1 MSQTALALFAHP
13 DDIELVAAGTLLLL
27 RQVGWEIHYMNL
39 STGNLGSMSQ
49 SSEETAQTR
58 QQEAQNASQILGA
71 TWHAPIANDLE
82 IFYERDLL
90 RQLAAIVRQVQPQ
103 IVLTH
108 SPGDYMEDHVNTA
121 RLAVTATFA
130 RGMPN
135 FITQP
140 QVSAIADEVAL
151 YHAQPH
157 LNRDPLSQIVQP
169 ELFVDVSS
177 VLNLKREALA
187 AHKSQ
192 KEWLDQTQG
201 MDSYLQTMQELMH
214 EVGQMSGC
222 FEYAEGWRR
231 HLYAGFGSPNFD
243 PLSEV
248 LKGFVQA
255 NPAYV

>member
-1 MSQTALALFAHP
+1 MSQTVLALFAHP

-27 RQVGWEIHYMNL
+27 RQAGWEIHYMNL
-39 STGNLGSMSQ
+39 SSGNLGSMTQ
-49 SSEETAQTR
+49 SSEATAQMR
-58 QQEAQNASQILGA
+58 RVEAQNAAQILGA
-71 TWHAPIANDLE
+71 TWHAPITNDLE

-90 RQLAAIVRQVQPQ
+90 KQLAGVVRQVNPQ
-103 IVLTH
+103 IVFTH
-108 SPGDYMEDHVNTA
+108 SPVDYMEDHVNTA

-135 FITQP
+135 FITEP
-140 QVSAIADEVAL
+140 PFAPISSEVAL

-157 LNRDPLSQIVQP
+157 LNRNPLGRVVQP

-177 VLNLKREALA
+177 VLTQKTKALA

-201 MDSYLQTMQELMH
+201 MDSYLQTMQNLMR
-214 EVGQMSGC
+214 EVGQMSHC

-231 HLYAGFGSPNFD
+231 HLYAGFGSPNYD

-248 LKGFVQA
+248 LKGFVQI

>member
-27 RQVGWEIHYMNL
+27 QRAGWNIHVMNL
-39 STGNLGSMSQ
+39 SSGNLGSLTN
-49 SSEETAQTR
+49 SSELTSQMR
-58 QQEAQNASQILGA
+58 QQEAQNAAQILGA

-90 RQLAAIVRQVQPQ
+90 RQVAAVVRQVQPQ

-108 SPGDYMEDHVNTA
+108 SPMDYMEDHVNTA

-135 FITQP
+135 FTTAPPIK
-140 QVSAIADEVAL
+140 SIAGEVAL

-157 LNRDPLSQIVQP
+157 LNRNPLGKIVQP

-177 VLNLKREALA
+177 VLSQKREALA

-201 MDSYLQTMQELMH
+201 MDSYLQTMQELMR
-214 EVGQMSGC
+214 EVGQMSNR

-231 HLYAGFGSPNFD
+231 HFYAGFGSSDFD
-243 PLSEV
+243 PLSEA
-248 LKGFVQA
+248 LKELVQI
-255 NPAYV
+255 NPAYA